1 MNSKQVWDKKLN
13 TGLLVLALLAAPF
26 PAVAYDPNTVSG
38 DKGTDML
45 VDAVLLRPLG
55 LASMVLGTAITV
67 VTLPFTLPGGNA
79 GETAKAMIV
88 EPTEYT
94 FNRPLGDFHH
104 CGADRHPC
112 GASAR

>member
-1 MNSKQVWDKKLN
+1 MKRKL
-13 TGLLVLALLAAPF
+13 TAAWFALAVLTSPCPLLA
-26 PAVAYDPNTVSG
+26 DDTGTVSG

-55 LASMVLGTAITV
+55 LVTTVLGTAVTV
-67 VTLPFTLPGGNA
+67 VTLPFTLPSGSVGDA
-79 GETAKAMIV
+79 ADAMIMK
-88 EPTEYT
+88 PAEYT

-112 GASAR
+112 GAGN